1 MRASNTYPSNAS
13 KVTKIA
19 IVTLLHLGV
28 ALALISMKVVIKDGP
43 KKDHVDVT
51 FKDPVIVEPE
61 KVKVALTPAPLPLP
75 VVPFVKTI
83 IDILPPDVQPFA
95 KVAPPGPIA
104 KDNGGTTGGTDKGS
118 GTAQVVAEVKKEKVY
133 MAALANAGDCVRPDY
148 PARAARNGDTGT
160 VSLALLI
167 GVDGKVTDARV
178 KQTSGFKELDRAA
191 ISALSMCK
199 FKPATTN
206 GVAEPAWGQIAY
218 VWSLD

>member
-1 MRASNTYPSNAS
+1 MRASTTYPSNGS

-19 IVTLLHLGV
+19 IVTLLHVGV
-28 ALALISMKVVIKDGP
+28 ALALIGMKVVVKEGP
-43 KKDHVDVT
+43 KKEPTVT
-51 FKDPVIVEPE
+51 ILKDPVVFEPDNIKVEL
-61 KVKVALTPAPLPLP
+61 AAASLPLP

-83 IDILPPDVQPFA
+83 IDVIQPDQQPFA
-95 KVAPPGPIA
+95 QVAPPGPVI
-104 KDNGGTTGGTDKGS
+104 KDNIGTSGGTDKGA
-118 GTAQVVAEVKKEKVY
+118 GTAKVAEIKKDKIYEGP
-133 MAALANAGDCVRPDY
+133 LAKAGDCARPDY
-148 PARAARNGDTGT
+148 PPRSARNGDTGT

-167 GVDGKVTDARV
+167 GVDGKVTDAKV

>member
-1 MRASNTYPSNAS
+1 MRASNTYPSNGS

-19 IVTLLHLGV
+19 IVTLLHVGV
-28 ALALISMKVVIKDGP
+28 ALALIGMKVVVKDGP
-43 KKDHVDVT
+43 KKDPVVVT
-51 FKDPVIVEPE
+51 FKDPVVVEHE
-61 KVKVALTPAPLPLP
+61 KIKVDLKAAPLALP
-75 VVPFVKTI
+75 VVPVVKTI
-83 IDILPPDVQPFA
+83 IDLIQPETPIA
-95 KVAPPGPIA
+95 KVAPPGTVI
-104 KDNGGTTGGTDKGS
+104 KDAGGIDKGTGTDKV
-118 GTAQVVAEVKKEKVY
+118 TVVAEVKKEKVY

-167 GVDGKVTDARV
+167 GVDGKVTDAKI